1 VGHGTRLV
9 FCLQAYDLVGDILQ
23 ALTGWLTA
31 HTYAVVFVAT
41 VIDAT
46 GVPFPGRILLA
57 AAGALAASTS
67 DVSVLLVIA
76 LGAAGVVVSDHL
88 WYFAGALG
96 TDRLLL
102 RAYCRLT
109 GNTSDCRDR
118 ATGWLERFG
127 TLIIVVGR
135 FVAVV
140 RMVAW
145 PLARAHGVRYPMF
158 LALDVPAAVVWTAV
172 WVGLGWL
179 LGEQW
184 ADASEPMR
192 WVGGAIAVAAV
203 VTFALVSLWR
213 RRRRMATA
221 A

>member
-1 VGHGTRLV
+1 M
-9 FCLQAYDLVGDILQ
+9 GDILQ

-41 VIDAT
+41 IIDAT
-46 GVPFPGRILLA
+46 GVPFPGRIILA
-57 AAGALAASTS
+57 AAGALAASAG

-102 RAYCRLT
+102 RAYCRVT
-109 GNTSDCRDR
+109 GDASDCAAR
-118 ATGWLERFG
+118 AKGWLRRFG
-127 TLIIVVGR
+127 ALIIVVGR

-140 RMVAW
+140 RMFAW
-145 PLARAHGVRYPMF
+145 PLARAHGIRYPVF
-158 LALDVPAAVVWTAV
+158 VALDVPAAIAWCAI

-184 ADASEPMR
+184 ADASEQMR
-192 WVGGAIAVAAV
+192 WVGAAIAAAAVAAFTTV
-203 VTFALVSLWR
+203 ARWR
-213 RRRRMATA
+213 RRRRRLAVS
-221 A
+221 